1 MNDAHRKT
9 RLNYLIDHDYGRA
22 AEFVRSTGISK
33 ARVSQMTSSAHPFG
47 EVAAR
52 KLAQDLGLHED
63 WFNHTLPTP
72 KEELAGKIQPTTL
85 GVSRSNGGEI
95 LLTTERLNVLTSTI
109 ERLHS
114 FAISPV
120 CPQACAEEIFDRI
133 ADLEKLI
140 RGIEREK
147 AISAHC
153 LKP

>member
-1 MNDAHRKT
+1 MNDAHRKA

-47 EVAAR
+47 EAAAR

-72 KEELAGKIQPTTL
+72 KEEQAGKSQPTTMDVVTSIS
-85 GVSRSNGGEI
+85 GAI
-95 LLTTERLNVLTSTI
+95 LLTTDRLNVLTSTI

-133 ADLEKLI
+133 ADLEKLL
-140 RGIEREK
+140 RGVEREK
-147 AISAHC
+147 AISAQS
-153 LKP
+153 LKS